1 MPIIPHYFVENS
13 LTTRP
18 ITDAIAE
25 LNIQSTR
32 EKTKIPAK
40 MVRNGGPSASLVA
53 LLEPFSSLMEFPS
66 EEFEA
71 VIEKDLC
78 LNSNPLLFLYLHK
91 RNPHKH
97 SSG

>member
-1 MPIIPHYFVENS
+1 MPIMAYYFVEIN

-18 ITDAIAE
+18 ISEVAAE
-25 LNIQSTR
+25 LSIQSRR

-40 MVRNGGPSASLVA
+40 IVRNGGPWASLLA
-53 LLEPFSSLMEFPS
+53 LLEPFSSLMEFLS

-78 LNSNPLLFLYLHK
+78 LNSNPLVFL
-91 RNPHKH
+91 
-97 SSG
+97 